1 MSNQVMDLN
10 KAQMEQMVA
19 QANSIYQMY
28 NELTE
33 MKSEFRGLYDEIRE
47 EIAQF

>member
-19 QANSIYQMY
+19 QANSIYQITSETR
-28 NELTE
+28 NEK
-33 MKSEFRGLYDEIRE
+33 MN
-47 EIAQF
+47 